1 MCNRGAGTFANENL
15 SVGNSNRGRRESK
28 RLAVGSQEDIFNNK
42 LGTTLTRLV
51 TATKPLA

>member
-1 MCNRGAGTFANENL
+1 V

-28 RLAVGSQEDIFNNK
+28 RFAAGSQEDIFNSK